1 MYQANFQIQA
11 MTAVFDL
18 KGHPVDILHRLEAA
32 GLEPGA
38 DPHANLQTG
47 LVYKVA
53 PQHWLVRTTL
63 AQETSLFA
71 QLTEA
76 PCASDTLII
85 NVSDAYVFIQID
97 GPEAEQMIAIASPI
111 DPRAMPVG
119 AASATFTEVFGQ
131 KALLIRQHHG
141 YEIAVE
147 RSYCQLMLDYFSRV
161 NGLAA

>member
-18 KGHPVDILHRLEAA
+18 KGHPDDILHRF
-32 GLEPGA
+32 EPA
-38 DPHANLQTG
+38 S

-63 AQETSLFA
+63 DQESQLFA
-71 QLTEA
+71 HLTEA

-85 NVSDAYVFIQID
+85 NVSDAYVFIAIH

-111 DPRAMPVG
+111 DAWAMPIG
-119 AASATFTEVFGQ
+119 AAGATFTEIFGQ
-131 KALLIRQHHG
+131 KALLIRQPKG
-141 YEIAVE
+141 FEIAVD
-147 RSYCQLMLDYFSRV
+147 RSYSQLMLDYFSRV